1 MEGLPD
7 GIEKK
12 SKSMSTQQLL
22 RVTGEL
28 VTGREVKPEEKA
40 KESVTSK
47 TRRILFLLAASIA
60 LMMTGYG
67 IVMPVFAKRLG
78 ELGSGVATLGL
89 MSMGFAFAQFL
100 LSPFMGSL
108 ADRFGRK
115 PLILIALAG
124 EVVANSAFLLAQST
138 TLYIAIRIFQGAMT
152 AGLLPAVM
160 GVVADTVPE
169 RQRAQ
174 WMGIVMGSYGAG
186 FIFGPALGGFL
197 FDHWGFAAP
206 FGVSAALALVALLLA
221 FVMVPETR
229 LAFARVQKPDPATG
243 RTGWKGLFASLPR
256 PLYLF
261 ATLLLLDFIA
271 VFGFAFIEPQMMF
284 YVYNQLFLTPTQ
296 LGIIVGGYGLA
307 MLVGQAALGRLSD
320 RYGRKPLIVLGLLLS
335 FALYPG
341 MIFLQQFGLIFIVA
355 VVSGLGGALVT
366 PALSAAY
373 LDIADPE
380 HRSQVMGIR
389 GSLSALGG
397 VAGPMLVAVVSLW
410 TTARGIFAISGGVTL
425 LAVFLALAVLKGRSG
440 GDVQPAKDE
449 LNTTVRDDYLQEE
462 VVCR

>member
-1 MEGLPD
+1 
-7 GIEKK
+7 
-12 SKSMSTQQLL
+12 MSTQQLL

-28 VTGREVKPEEKA
+28 VKVGEVQPEIQPRESLP
-40 KESVTSK
+40 SK

-67 IVMPVFAKRLG
+67 IVLPVFAKRLG
-78 ELGSGVATLGL
+78 ELGSGVAALGL
-89 MSMGFAFAQFL
+89 MSMGFAFAQLL
-100 LSPFMGSL
+100 LSPFMGSF

-124 EVVANSAFLLAQST
+124 EVVANSTFVLAHSPS
-138 TLYIAIRIFQGAMT
+138 LYIAVRVFQGAMT

-169 RQRAQ
+169 RQRAR

-186 FIFGPALGGFL
+186 FIFGPTLGGFL
-197 FDHWGFAAP
+197 FDRWGFAAP
-206 FGVSAALALVALLLA
+206 FGVSAALALVALILA
-221 FVMVPETR
+221 FVMVPET
-229 LAFARVQKPDPATG
+229 LSASVHAQKQNPGAG
-243 RTGWKGLFASLPR
+243 RRGLFATLPR
-256 PLYLF
+256 PMYLF

-271 VFGFAFIEPQMMF
+271 TFGFAFIEPQMMF
-284 YVYNQLFLTPTQ
+284 YMYNQLFLSPTQ

-307 MLVGQAALGRLSD
+307 MLVGQASLGQLSD

-335 FALYPG
+335 FMLYPG
-341 MIFLQQFGLIFIVA
+341 LIFIHQFGLIFVVA
-355 VVSGLGGALVT
+355 AVAGIGGALVT

-389 GSLSALGG
+389 GSSAALGA
-397 VAGPMLVAVVSLW
+397 VMGPMLVAVVSLW
-410 TTARGIFAISGGVTL
+410 TTPQGIFAISGGVTL
-425 LAVFLALAVLKGRSG
+425 VAVFLALVVLKGRARSGVRVANEGFKMAPLGG
-440 GDVQPAKDE
+440 GD
-449 LNTTVRDDYLQEE
+449 LQEPE
-462 VVCR
+462 LVDG